1 MDTIHITNKGKMMDM
16 LEKFYIF
23 RETKNN
29 NQINDKLT
37 IKANTMFEVVVQED
51 RYRGCTTPLQSD
63 DSLQTQL

>member
-1 MDTIHITNKGKMMDM
+1 MDTNYITNKDKIMDT
-16 LEKFYIF
+16 LEKCYIF

-37 IKANTMFEVVVQED
+37 VKANAIFELVVGED
-51 RYRGCTTPLQSD
+51 SNRGRTTPLQSD